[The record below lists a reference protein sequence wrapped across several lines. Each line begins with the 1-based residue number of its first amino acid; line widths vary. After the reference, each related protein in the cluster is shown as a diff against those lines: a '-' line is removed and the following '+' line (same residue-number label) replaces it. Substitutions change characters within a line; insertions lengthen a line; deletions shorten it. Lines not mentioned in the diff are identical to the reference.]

1 MSRTYVKINNR
12 PKIQRNEDLQ
22 NNVNTVIN
30 VLCHKENKEITDEL
44 NKINDI
50 SLYQLNKANELKTAI
65 GNLKTVKDAKCK
77 EQESCQVKISSE
89 FGKMEKKFKETQ
101 VSFSQDF
108 SRHIN
113 DYKTRVNFYGSKLEE
128 NSRKKFIQLLK
139 KETEKIRNEN
149 NNTISFNFQIQMK
162 DLSE

>member
-50 SLYQLNKANELKTAI
+50 SLYQLNKVNELKTA
-65 GNLKTVKDAKCK
+65 LK
-77 EQESCQVKISSE
+77 
-89 FGKMEKKFKETQ
+89 
-101 VSFSQDF
+101 
-108 SRHIN
+108 
-113 DYKTRVNFYGSKLEE
+113 L
-128 NSRKKFIQLLK
+128 
-139 KETEKIRNEN
+139 
-149 NNTISFNFQIQMK
+149 
-162 DLSE
+162 